1 MSINSL
7 RRIICGILI
16 LLVGAELHG
25 QKKLGQTGFQFLS
38 VGTDARATGM
48 GEAFTTVT
56 GGAGSL
62 LYNPAGMAHTTGF
75 FNANLSLNNWI
86 ADIQYQSVT
95 VAFKPSGG
103 RYGIFGLSIIAVD
116 YGEIQGTVHAKNE
129 LGYEDTE
136 IFTPKATAVGIGY
149 ARALNDR
156 FSVGGHIKTV
166 AQALGE
172 SIIPVMEKG
181 RPTDENTVNTNVAS
195 AVAFDFGTLY
205 QTHYKGFVFGMSV
218 RNFSE
223 EIRYEQEEFQ
233 LPLTFQIGASINA
246 FEFLP
251 VSLSGQ
257 SLLVT
262 AEAVHPRSYP
272 EHIKLGMEYSLGQ
285 TLSLRGGYAFEHDE
299 FDFSF
304 GFGLYAF
311 GIAFDYAVTP
321 FGIFDNVQRITVR
334 LGY

>member
-1 MSINSL
+1 MSTNSL

-16 LLVGAELHG
+16 LLVATELHG

-56 GGAGSL
+56 GGSGSM
-62 LYNPAGMAHTTGF
+62 LYNPAGMAQLTGSF
-75 FNANLSLNNWI
+75 DASMSLNNWI
-86 ADIQYQSVT
+86 AGIQYQSVT
-95 VAFKPSGG
+95 AAFRPAGG
-103 RYGIFGLSIIAVD
+103 RFGVFGVSLTAVD
-116 YGEIQGTVHAKNE
+116 YGEIQGTVRGNNE
-129 LGYEDTE
+129 QGYVDTE
-136 IFTPKATAVGIGY
+136 IFTPMATAVGIGY
-149 ARALNDR
+149 ARAMNDR
-156 FSVGGHIKTV
+156 FSVGGHIKTI
-166 AQALGE
+166 AQSLGE
-172 SIIPVMEKG
+172 SIIPVMEQG

-223 EIRYEQEEFQ
+223 EIRYEQE
-233 LPLTFQIGASINA
+233 PLTFQIGASINA
-246 FEFLP
+246 LEFLS
-251 VSLSGQ
+251 VSLPGQ
-257 SLLVT
+257 SLLIT

-272 EHIKLGMEYSLGQ
+272 EHVKIGLEYSLGQ

-299 FDFSF
+299 FGLSF

-321 FGIFDNVQRITVR
+321 FDIFDNVQRITVR